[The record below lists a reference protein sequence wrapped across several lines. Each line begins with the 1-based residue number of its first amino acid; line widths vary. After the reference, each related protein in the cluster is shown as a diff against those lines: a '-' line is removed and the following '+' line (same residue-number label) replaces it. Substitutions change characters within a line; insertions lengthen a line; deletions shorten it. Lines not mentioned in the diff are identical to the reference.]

1 MIVDSL
7 VPVFALMLLGRLLRH
22 FGLTGR
28 GFTETSDRL
37 VYFIFFPA
45 LLFWKIGGSS
55 AAAIVN
61 WPLYQ
66 ATVLTIITVLVL
78 SLVCIRILGVPGSQA
93 GAFSQSG
100 YRANTYI
107 GMAVVI
113 NALGE
118 GHAARFGMFLGMVI
132 PLVNVAAVSTLI
144 WFSAARP
151 SMQKRLQLTIKAL
164 LGNPLIL
171 ACLAGLLFARM
182 EMAFPP
188 FLGNT
193 LELAAA
199 VSLPLALISIG
210 GSLSTEALK
219 GQLKLSAVAA
229 AFKVLVFP
237 AIGLGFLWLLNVGG
251 SAFRMGMIFFA
262 LPIAP
267 SAYVLAAQLQSD
279 TKLASSAIVLSTLLA
294 LFTLPAV
301 MWLIG

>member
-7 VPVFALMLLGRLLRH
+7 VPVFALMMLGRLLRH

-28 GFTETSDRL
+28 SFTETSDRL

-55 AAAIVN
+55 ATAIVN
-61 WPLYQ
+61 WQLYQ
-66 ATVLTIITVLVL
+66 ATVFTILTVLVI
-78 SLVCIRILGVPGSQA
+78 SLACIRIMGVPGHQA

-118 GHAARFGMFLGMVI
+118 EHAARFGMFLGMVI
-132 PLVNVAAVSTLI
+132 PLVNVLAVSTLI

-151 SMQKRLQLTIKAL
+151 SMQERLQLTIKAL

-188 FLGNT
+188 FIGNA

-210 GSLSTEALK
+210 ASLSTEALK
-219 GQLKLSAVAA
+219 GQLQLSAVAA

-237 AIGLGFLWLLNVGG
+237 AIGLGFLWLLDVGG
-251 SAFRMGMIFFA
+251 STFRMGMIFFA

-294 LFTLPAV
+294 LVTLPVV
-301 MWLIG
+301 MWLMG

>member
-7 VPVFALMLLGRLLRH
+7 VPVFALIVLGRLLGH
-22 FGLTGR
+22 FQLTGR

-45 LLFWKIGGSS
+45 LLFWKIGGSP
-55 AAAIVN
+55 AASIVN
-61 WPLYQ
+61 WKLYQ
-66 ATVLTIITVLVL
+66 ATLFTIISVFLI
-78 SLVCIRILGVPGSQA
+78 SLACIRILGVPRSQA

-118 GHAARFGMFLGMVI
+118 SHAGRFGMFLGLVI
-132 PLVNVAAVSTLI
+132 PLVNVLAVSTLI
-144 WFSAARP
+144 WFSAAKP
-151 SMQKRLQLTIKAL
+151 SLQKRLLLTIKAL

-171 ACLAGLLFARM
+171 ACLAGLLFARL
-182 EMAFPP
+182 EMTFPP

-193 LELAAA
+193 LELAAT

-210 GSLSTEALK
+210 SSLSPTALQ
-219 GQLKLSAVAA
+219 GQLKLSAFAA

-237 AIGLGFLWLLNVGG
+237 AIGLGFLWLLQVGG
-251 SAFRMGMIFFA
+251 SSFRMGMIFFA

-279 TKLASSAIVLSTLLA
+279 TNLASASIVLSTLLA